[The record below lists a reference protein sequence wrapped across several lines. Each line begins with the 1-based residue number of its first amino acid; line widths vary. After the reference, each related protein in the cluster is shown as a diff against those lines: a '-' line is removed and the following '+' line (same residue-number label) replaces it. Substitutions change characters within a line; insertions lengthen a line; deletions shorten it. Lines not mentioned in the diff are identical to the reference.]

1 MARTSENGDVES
13 GSAST
18 TTQEKWSTRD
28 PPGGIDPQ
36 TIKQEILI
44 ELDQPSD
51 VSISIEGKEWP
62 FVASDT
68 TSELLSSNDVIQ
80 GTVLFGSNISDPA
93 YKEKLEKL
101 LDHSTRLQLVFQF
114 LYFILIT
121 IPVFHCSVVSKK
133 VVSNLLHEIEKLS
146 DMERLLFYFKLP
158 LGRSSDVDP
167 LRM

>member
-13 GSAST
+13 GSAGT

-28 PPGGIDPQ
+28 PQGGIDPQ

-62 FVASDT
+62 FVASDA

-93 YKEKLEKL
+93 NKEKLEKL
-101 LDHSTRLQLVFQF
+101 LDHSTRLLTVFDF
-114 LYFILIT
+114 
-121 IPVFHCSVVSKK
+121 
-133 VVSNLLHEIEKLS
+133 
-146 DMERLLFYFKLP
+146 
-158 LGRSSDVDP
+158 
-167 LRM
+167 